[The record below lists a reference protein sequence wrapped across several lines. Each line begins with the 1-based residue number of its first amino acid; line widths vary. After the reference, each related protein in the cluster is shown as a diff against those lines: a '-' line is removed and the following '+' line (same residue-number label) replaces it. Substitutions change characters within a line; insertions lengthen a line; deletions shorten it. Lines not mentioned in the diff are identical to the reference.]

1 MDTALTWVRGTR
13 LTLPPRAK
21 NRDPTLKRTVFFVS
35 ESTGITAET
44 MGHSLLSQFDT
55 VDFEQVYMPYIN
67 TDLRARALTE
77 RMREAA
83 ERDGVRPIV
92 FATMLNREIAEILK
106 TGECFYLELFEGFV
120 EPLASELGVPPSRKS
135 GRSHAITKPS
145 SYTKRIEAINF
156 AMANDDGVRPD
167 NFHRA
172 DVVLTGVSRSGKT
185 PTCLYLAMHYG
196 LRSANYP
203 ITEEDFERGDV
214 PQLVWDCKHKLFALT
229 IDPQRLQL
237 IREERRPGSAYASL
251 ARCQDDIRRAAGIY
265 KRLGIPVLNTTS
277 QSIEEISTLI
287 LRALKETVG

>member
-1 MDTALTWVRGTR
+1 M
-13 LTLPPRAK
+13 
-21 NRDPTLKRTVFFVS
+21 KRTVFFVS

-55 VDFEQVYMPYIN
+55 MDFEQVYMPYIN
-67 TDLRARALTE
+67 TDMRAKALTE
-77 RMREAA
+77 RMQEAA
-83 ERDGVRPIV
+83 DRDGMRPIV
-92 FATMLNREIAEILK
+92 FATMLDAEIGDILRE
-106 TGECFYLELFEGFV
+106 GNCFYLELFEGFI
-120 EPLASELGVPPSRKS
+120 EPLSEELGVPPSRRS

-203 ITEEDFERGDV
+203 ITEEDFERDDV
-214 PQLVWDCKHKLFALT
+214 PQAVWDCRHKLFALT
-229 IDPQRLQL
+229 IDAQRLQL
-237 IREERRPGSAYASL
+237 IREERRPGSDYASL
-251 ARCQDDIRRAAGIY
+251 KRCQDDIRRANAIY

-277 QSIEEISTLI
+277 QSIEEISTQI
-287 LRALKETVG
+287 LRSVKDTMD

>member
-1 MDTALTWVRGTR
+1 M
-13 LTLPPRAK
+13 
-21 NRDPTLKRTVFFVS
+21 NRTVFFVS

-44 MGHSLLSQFDT
+44 LGHSLLSQFDT
-55 VDFEQVYMPYIN
+55 LSFEQVYMPYIN
-67 TDLRARALTE
+67 TELRAKALTQ
-77 RMREAA
+77 RMQEAA
-83 ERDGVRPIV
+83 DRDGARPIV
-92 FATMLNREIAEILK
+92 FATMLNNQIREILK
-106 TGECFYLELFEGFV
+106 GGNCFYMELFEVFV
-120 EPLASELGVPPSRKS
+120 EPLAAELGVPPSLQS

-145 SYTKRIEAINF
+145 YYTKRIEAINF
-156 AMANDDGVRPD
+156 AMANDDGIRPD

-214 PQLVWDCKHKLFALT
+214 PQLIYDCRQKLFALT

-251 ARCQDDIRRAAGIY
+251 KRCQDDIRLAQQMY
-265 KRLGIPVLNTTS
+265 KRLNVPVLNTTT
-277 QSIEEISTLI
+277 QSIEEISAQI
-287 LRALKETVG
+287 IKALKENQEGGVVTLTEIGGAAVR

>member
-1 MDTALTWVRGTR
+1 M
-13 LTLPPRAK
+13 
-21 NRDPTLKRTVFFVS
+21 KRTVFFVS

-67 TDLRARALTE
+67 TDLRAQALTE
-77 RMREAA
+77 RMQEAA
-83 ERDGVRPIV
+83 ERDGARPIC
-92 FATMLNREIAEILK
+92 FATMLNQEIGAILQA
-106 TGECFYLELFEGFV
+106 GNCFYLELFEEFI
-120 EPLASELGVPPSRKS
+120 EPLSQELGVTPSRRS
-135 GRSHAITKPS
+135 GRSHAITKPN

-156 AMANDDGVRPD
+156 AMANDDGMRPD

-203 ITEEDFERGDV
+203 ITEEDFDRGDV
-214 PQLVWDCKHKLFALT
+214 PQLVWDCRHKLFALT
-229 IDPQRLQL
+229 IDAQRLQL
-237 IREERRPGSAYASL
+237 IREERRPGSEYASL
-251 ARCQDDIRRAAGIY
+251 RRCQDDIRQANQLF

-277 QSIEEISTLI
+277 QSIEEISTQI
-287 LRALKETVG
+287 LRVLKHTVE